1 MQNASML
8 CCKGGVHDGRER
20 VQRVDLYHVPE
31 LGQVSSVKCQVSSV
45 KCQHRTS
52 LGRVTQ
58 LAREAERV
66 QRRAKS
72 TALLIHHHILFDI
85 LHVS

>member
-1 MQNASML
+1 MVAKCKML
-8 CCKGGVHDGRER
+8 QCCVAKVGYMTDER
-20 VQRVDLYHVPE
+20 GYSVLTCTTFLNWARC
-31 LGQVSSVKCQVSSV
+31 QVSSVKCQVSSV
-45 KCQHRTS
+45 V
-52 LGRVTQ
+52 GRVTQ

-85 LHVS
+85 LNVSC